1 MREQPAF
8 AESHK
13 VKPVTILVGALGG
26 DGGGVLCDW
35 IVAAAQS
42 QGLGVQATQIPG
54 VAQRT
59 GATTYYLEV
68 MPSPGAGAPVL
79 ALNPAI
85 GEVDVALATELLEAG
100 RMIFNGF
107 VTPDRTT
114 LIASTHRVLAI
125 GERTAMGD
133 GSFDVGRLLR
143 AVKERSRQ
151 QILFDMDQ
159 AAEESGGVINAV
171 LLGALA
177 GSGRLPIG
185 DAAFETAIRHA
196 GKSVDTN
203 LAAFAFGRGHARGEL
218 AQTVREHR
226 KRQAAA
232 RDVEDL
238 IEQARQSYPASSLDM
253 VEEGIRRLAGYQDRR
268 YVALYLHRLDRVK
281 ALASPELL
289 RDTARH
295 LAVRMSFEDVIRV
308 AQAKVS
314 AERFARV
321 RAEVRAKPGE
331 PLEITEHFKPGI
343 EEIAAILPPAM
354 ARRLIAWAERP
365 DRRGRPR
372 LGRVYFSMHVRTTT
386 ILGFARLRLLAGL
399 RWWRPHTWRYAEE
412 QAEIERWLQQIRAAA
427 PLSIDLAR
435 EIAECARL
443 IKGYGDTHKRGLAN
457 YRRIADQVIAPALAG
472 KMAPRAAADAVANAR
487 VAALA
492 DPEGETLSRTLTAIA
507 ASPAMLRHAAE

>member
-1 MREQPAF
+1 MP
-8 AESHK
+8 
-13 VKPVTILVGALGG
+13 KPVTILIGALGG

-35 IVAAAQS
+35 IVTAAQS

-68 MPSPGAGAPVL
+68 MPGTAPAVSVL

-125 GERTAMGD
+125 GERMAMGD

-143 AVKERSRQ
+143 AVKERSKE

-177 GSGRLPIG
+177 GSGKLPIA
-185 DAAFETAIRHA
+185 DSAFEAAIRHA
-196 GKSVDTN
+196 GKSIDTN

-218 AQTVREHR
+218 EQAVREHR

-232 RDVEDL
+232 QGVEDL
-238 IEQARQSYPASSLDM
+238 IERARRTYPASSLDI
-253 VEEGIRRLAGYQDRR
+253 VEEGIRRLTGYQDRG
-268 YVALYLHRLDRVK
+268 YATLYLDRLDTIH
-281 ALASPELL
+281 ALGSADLL
-289 RDTARH
+289 REVARH

-308 AQAKVS
+308 AQAKTS
-314 AERFARV
+314 AERVARV
-321 RAEVRAKPGE
+321 RAEVRAKDQE
-331 PLEITEHFKPGI
+331 PLTITEHFKPGI
-343 EEIAAILPPAM
+343 EEIAAVLPPGL
-354 ARRLIAWAERP
+354 ARRLLAWGERT
-365 DRRGRPR
+365 GR
-372 LGRVYFSMHVRTTT
+372 LGKTYFSMHVRTTT
-386 ILGFARLRLLAGL
+386 ILGFARLRLVAGL
-399 RWWRPHTWRYAEE
+399 RWWRPRTFRYVEE
-412 QAEIERWLQQIRAAA
+412 QAEIEHWLEQIRAASR
-427 PLSIDLAR
+427 LSVDLAR
-435 EIAECARL
+435 EIAELARL
-443 IKGYGDTHKRGLAN
+443 IKGYGDTYKRGLGN
-457 YRRIADQVIAPALAG
+457 YRRISDEVIAPALAG
-472 KMAPRAAADAVANAR
+472 RLSPRTAADAVANAR

-492 DPEGETLSRTLTAIA
+492 DPEGETLSKTLAAIA
-507 ASPAMLRHAAE
+507 SASPPLRQAAE

>member
-1 MREQPAF
+1 VAK
-8 AESHK
+8 SIN
-13 VKPVTILVGALGG
+13 ILVGALGG

-35 IVAAAQS
+35 IVAAAQA

-59 GATTYYLEV
+59 GATTYYVEV
-68 MPSPGAGAPVL
+68 MPAAGPRPVVL

-133 GSFDVGRLLR
+133 GSYDVGRLLR
-143 AVKERSRQ
+143 AVKERSRT

-177 GSGRLPIG
+177 GSGKVPIP
-185 DAAFETAIRHA
+185 DAAFEAAIREG
-196 GKSVDTN
+196 GKAVDTN

-218 AQTVREHR
+218 EQAVREHR

-232 RDVEDL
+232 QGIEDL
-238 IEQARQSYPASSLDM
+238 IERARKEFPAASLDI
-253 VEEGIRRLAGYQDRR
+253 VEEGIRRLTAYQDRR
-268 YVALYLHRLDRVK
+268 YATLYLDRLKGIDP
-281 ALASPELL
+281 ALV
-289 RDTARH
+289 RDVARH

-308 AQAKVS
+308 AQAKTS
-314 AERFARV
+314 RDRLERV
-321 RAEVRAKPGE
+321 RSEVRAKPHE
-331 PLEITEHFKPGI
+331 PLQITEHFKPGN
-343 EEIAAILPPAM
+343 EEIAAILPPFAARWLM
-354 ARRLIAWAERP
+354 ARRPFHI
-365 DRRGRPR
+365 
-372 LGRVYFSMHVRTTT
+372 SMHVRSTTVW
-386 ILGFARLRLLAGL
+386 GFARLRFLAGL
-399 RWWRPHTWRYAEE
+399 RWWRPHSFRYIEE
-412 QAEIERWLQQIRAAA
+412 QAEIEGWLGRIRAAT
-427 PLSIDLAR
+427 PIGVELAR
-435 EIAECARL
+435 EIAELARL
-443 IKGYGDTHKRGLAN
+443 VKGYGDTYKRGLDN
-457 YRRIADQVIAPALAG
+457 YRRIAAEVVAPALAG
-472 KMAPRAAADAVANAR
+472 KMAPRVAADAVANAR

-492 DPEGETLSRTLTAIA
+492 DPEGESLSRTLAAIA
-507 ASPAMLRHAAE
+507 A

>member
-1 MREQPAF
+1 VP
-8 AESHK
+8 
-13 VKPVTILVGALGG
+13 KPITILVGALGG

-35 IVAAAQS
+35 IVAAALS

-68 MPSPGAGAPVL
+68 MPTVGPAPAVL

-125 GERTAMGD
+125 AERTAMGD

-143 AVKERSRQ
+143 AVKERSRE

-177 GSGRLPIG
+177 GSGKLPIS
-185 DAAFETAIRHA
+185 DSAFEAAIRHA
-196 GKSVDTN
+196 GKSIDTN

-218 AQTVREHR
+218 EQAVREHR
-226 KRQAAA
+226 KRQTAA
-232 RDVEDL
+232 RGVEDL
-238 IEQARQSYPASSLDM
+238 IDRARRAFPASALDM
-253 VEEGIRRLAGYQDRR
+253 VEEGIRRLATYQDRSYARR
-268 YVALYLHRLDRVK
+268 YLDRLETIN
-281 ALASPELL
+281 ALGSAELL
-289 RDTARH
+289 RETARH

-308 AQAKVS
+308 AQAKTS
-314 AERFARV
+314 AERMVRV
-321 RAEVRAKPGE
+321 RHEVRARDHE
-331 PLEITEHFKPGI
+331 PVEITEHFKPGI
-343 EEIAAILPPAM
+343 EEIAAILPPSL
-354 ARRLIAWAERP
+354 ARRLLAWGERT
-365 DRRGRPR
+365 GR
-372 LGRVYFSMHVRTTT
+372 LGRTYFSMHVRTSTV
-386 ILGFARLRLLAGL
+386 LGFARLRLVAGL
-399 RWWRPHTWRYAEE
+399 RWWRPHTLRFVEE
-412 QAEIERWLQQIRAAA
+412 QAEIERWLGQIRAAA
-427 PLSIDLAR
+427 PVDIELAR
-435 EIAECARL
+435 EIAELARL
-443 IKGYGDTHKRGLAN
+443 IKGYGDTYKRGLGN
-457 YRRIADQVIAPALAG
+457 YRRIADRVVTPALAG
-472 KMAPRAAADAVANAR
+472 RMAPRAAADAVANAR

-492 DPEGETLSRTLTAIA
+492 DPEGEMLSKTLAAIA
-507 ASPAMLRHAAE
+507 AASPPLRQAAE

>member
-1 MREQPAF
+1 VP
-8 AESHK
+8 
-13 VKPVTILVGALGG
+13 KPVTILIGALGG

-35 IVAAAQS
+35 IVTAAQS

-59 GATTYYLEV
+59 GATTYYLEI
-68 MPSPGAGAPVL
+68 MPGTAPATSVL

-125 GERTAMGD
+125 GERMAMGD

-143 AVKERSRQ
+143 AVKERSKE

-177 GSGRLPIG
+177 GSGKVPIA
-185 DAAFETAIRHA
+185 DSAFEAAIRHA

-218 AQTVREHR
+218 EQAVREHR

-232 RDVEDL
+232 QGVEDL
-238 IEQARQSYPASSLDM
+238 IERARRTYPASSLDI
-253 VEEGIRRLAGYQDRR
+253 VEEGIRRLTGYQDRK
-268 YVALYLHRLDRVK
+268 YATLYLDRLDTIH
-281 ALASPELL
+281 ALGSADLL
-289 RDTARH
+289 RETARH

-308 AQAKVS
+308 AQAKTS
-314 AERFARV
+314 AERVARV
-321 RAEVRAKPGE
+321 RSEVRAKDHE
-331 PLEITEHFKPGI
+331 PLAITEHFKPGI
-343 EEIAAILPPAM
+343 EEIAAVLPPGL
-354 ARRLIAWAERP
+354 ARRLLAWGERT
-365 DRRGRPR
+365 GR
-372 LGRVYFSMHVRTTT
+372 LGKTYFSMHVRTTT
-386 ILGFARLRLLAGL
+386 ILGFARLRLVAGL
-399 RWWRPHTWRYAEE
+399 RWWRPRTFRYVEE
-412 QAEIERWLQQIRAAA
+412 QAEIERWLEQIRAASR
-427 PLSIDLAR
+427 LGGDLAR
-435 EIAECARL
+435 EIAELARL
-443 IKGYGDTHKRGLAN
+443 IKGYGDTYKRGLGN
-457 YRRIADQVIAPALAG
+457 YHRISDEVIAPALAG
-472 KMAPRAAADAVANAR
+472 RLSPRTAADAVANAR

-492 DPEGETLSRTLTAIA
+492 DPEGETLSKTLAAIA
-507 ASPAMLRHAAE
+507 SASPPLRQAAE

>member
-1 MREQPAF
+1 VP
-8 AESHK
+8 
-13 VKPVTILVGALGG
+13 KPVTILVGALGG

-68 MPSPGAGAPVL
+68 MPTPAPMTSVL

-143 AVKERSRQ
+143 ALKERSKE

-159 AAEESGGVINAV
+159 AAEESGGIINAV

-177 GSGRLPIG
+177 GSGRLPIP
-185 DAAFETAIRHA
+185 DAAFEAAIRHA

-218 AQTVREHR
+218 EQAVREHR

-232 RDVEDL
+232 QGVEDL
-238 IEQARQSYPASSLDM
+238 IERARRSYPAAALDI
-253 VEEGIRRLAGYQDRR
+253 VEEGIRRLATYQNRGY
-268 YVALYLHRLDRVK
+268 VVLYLDRLDAMN
-281 ALASPELL
+281 ALGSAELL
-289 RDTARH
+289 RETARH

-308 AQAKVS
+308 AQAKTS
-314 AERFARV
+314 AARLLRV
-321 RAEVRAKPGE
+321 RTEVRAKAHE

-343 EEIAAILPPAM
+343 EEIAAILPPGM
-354 ARRLIAWAERP
+354 ARRLIGWAERT
-365 DRRGRPR
+365 GRM
-372 LGRVYFSMHVRTTT
+372 GKVYFSMHVRTTT

-399 RWWRPHTWRYAEE
+399 RWWRPHTHRYAEE
-412 QAEIERWLQQIRAAA
+412 QAEIERWLTQIRAAA
-427 PLSIDLAR
+427 PLGVDLAR

-443 IKGYGDTHKRGLAN
+443 IKGYGDTHKRGLGN
-457 YRRIADQVIAPALAG
+457 YRRITDEVIAPALAG
-472 KMAPRAAADAVANAR
+472 KLAPRAAADAVANAR

-492 DPEGETLSRTLTAIA
+492 DPEGETLSRTLAAIA

>member
-1 MREQPAF
+1 M
-8 AESHK
+8 
-13 VKPVTILVGALGG
+13 KPVTILVGALGG

-35 IVAAAQS
+35 IVDAAQS

-68 MPSPGAGAPVL
+68 MPTQDPLRQVL

-143 AVKERSRQ
+143 ALKERSKE

-177 GSGRLPIG
+177 GSGRLPIP
-185 DAAFETAIRHA
+185 DAAFEAAIRHA

-218 AQTVREHR
+218 DQAVREHR

-232 RDVEDL
+232 QGVEDL
-238 IEQARQSYPASSLDM
+238 IERARRSYPAMSLDM
-253 VEEGIRRLAGYQDRR
+253 AEEGIRRLATYQARS
-268 YVALYLHRLDRVK
+268 YATLYLDRLDAVN
-281 ALASPELL
+281 ALGSAELL
-289 RDTARH
+289 RETARH

-308 AQAKVS
+308 AQAKTS
-314 AERFARV
+314 ADRIARV
-321 RAEVRAKPGE
+321 RAEVRAKEHE
-331 PLEITEHFKPGI
+331 PLQITEHFKPGI
-343 EEIAAILPPAM
+343 EEIAAMLPPGM
-354 ARRLIAWAERP
+354 ARRLIGWAERT
-365 DRRGRPR
+365 GR
-372 LGRVYFSMHVRTTT
+372 LGKVYFSMHMRTTT

-399 RWWRPHTWRYAEE
+399 RWWRPRTHRYAEE
-412 QAEIERWLQQIRAAA
+412 QAEIERWLTQIRAAA
-427 PLSIDLAR
+427 PLGLDLAR

-443 IKGYGDTHKRGLAN
+443 IKGYGDTHKRGLGN
-457 YRRIADQVIAPALAG
+457 YRRITDEVIAPALAG
-472 KMAPRAAADAVANAR
+472 KMTAHAAADAVANAR

-492 DPEGETLSRTLTAIA
+492 DPEGEALSRTLATIA
-507 ASPAMLRHAAE
+507 GSPAMLRHAAE

>member
-1 MREQPAF
+1 MPK
-8 AESHK
+8 SIN
-13 VKPVTILVGALGG
+13 ILIGALGG

-35 IVAAAQS
+35 IVVAAQS

-68 MPSPGAGAPVL
+68 TPAQGPRPAVL

-143 AVKERSRQ
+143 AVKERSHQ

-177 GSGRLPIG
+177 GSGRLPMA
-185 DAAFETAIRHA
+185 DSAFEAAIREG
-196 GKSVDTN
+196 GKAVDTN

-218 AQTVREHR
+218 DQTVREHR
-226 KRQAAA
+226 KRQAAVQGA
-232 RDVEDL
+232 EDL
-238 IEQARQSYPASSLDM
+238 IERARQSFPAASLDV
-253 VEEGIRRLAGYQDRR
+253 VEEGVRRLVAYQDRR
-268 YVALYLHRLDRVK
+268 YAALFLDRLDGLDG
-281 ALASPELL
+281 ALV
-289 RDTARH
+289 RDVARH

-308 AQAKVS
+308 AQAKTS
-314 AERFARV
+314 RERLARV
-321 RAEVRAKPGE
+321 RAEVRAKPDE
-331 PLEITEHFKPGI
+331 PLEITEHFKPGN
-343 EEIAAILPPAM
+343 EEIAAVLPPAAARWLL
-354 ARRLIAWAERP
+354 ARRKFH
-365 DRRGRPR
+365 
-372 LGRVYFSMHVRTTT
+372 FSMHVRSTTVW
-386 ILGFARLRLLAGL
+386 GFARLRLLAGL
-399 RWWRPHTWRYAEE
+399 RWWRPHTFRYIEE
-412 QAEIERWLQQIRAAA
+412 QTEIERWLAAIRAAA
-427 PLSIDLAR
+427 PLSLDMAR
-435 EIAECARL
+435 EIAELARL
-443 IKGYGDTHKRGLAN
+443 IKGYGDTYKRGLGS
-457 YRRIADQVIAPALAG
+457 YRRIESEIVAPALAG
-472 KMAPRAAADAVANAR
+472 AMAPRPAVDAIVNAR

-492 DPEGETLSRTLTAIA
+492 DPEGDALSRTLAAIA
-507 ASPAMLRHAAE
+507 DSMSPVPRAAE

>member
-1 MREQPAF
+1 M
-8 AESHK
+8 
-13 VKPVTILVGALGG
+13 KPVTILVGALGG

-68 MPSPGAGAPVL
+68 MPTPVPTPLVL

-125 GERTAMGD
+125 AERAAMGD

-143 AVKERSRQ
+143 AVKERSRE

-177 GSGRLPIG
+177 GSGRLPIP
-185 DAAFETAIRHA
+185 DAAFEAAIRHA

-218 AQTVREHR
+218 EQAVREHR

-232 RDVEDL
+232 QGVEDL
-238 IEQARQSYPASSLDM
+238 IERARRSYPAAALDI
-253 VEEGIRRLAGYQDRR
+253 VEEGIRRLLTYQDRR
-268 YVALYLHRLDRVK
+268 YVVLYLDRLDAVN
-281 ALASPELL
+281 ALGSSELL
-289 RDTARH
+289 RETARH

-308 AQAKVS
+308 AQAKTS
-314 AERFARV
+314 ADRLARV
-321 RAEVRAKPGE
+321 RSEVRAKEHE
-331 PLEITEHFKPGI
+331 PLQITEHFKPGI
-343 EEIAAILPPAM
+343 EEIAAVLPPGL
-354 ARRLIAWAERP
+354 ARRLIAWAERT
-365 DRRGRPR
+365 GR
-372 LGRVYFSMHVRTTT
+372 LGKVYFSMHVRTTT
-386 ILGFARLRLLAGL
+386 VLGFARLRLLAGL
-399 RWWRPHTWRYAEE
+399 RWWRPHTFRYVEE
-412 QAEIERWLQQIRAAA
+412 QAEIERWLGQIRAAA
-427 PLSIDLAR
+427 PLSVDLAR

-443 IKGYGDTHKRGLAN
+443 IKGYGDTYKRGLGN
-457 YRRIADQVIAPALAG
+457 YRRITDEVIAPALAG
-472 KMAPRAAADAVANAR
+472 KLAPRAAADAVANAR

-492 DPEGETLSRTLTAIA
+492 DPEGETLSRTLAAIA
-507 ASPAMLRHAAE
+507 ASPAVLRHAAE

>member
-1 MREQPAF
+1 VP
-8 AESHK
+8 
-13 VKPVTILVGALGG
+13 KPVTILIGALGG

-68 MPSPGAGAPVL
+68 MPSSGSAPSVL

-107 VTPDRTT
+107 VTPERTT

-125 GERTAMGD
+125 GERMAMGD

-143 AVKERSRQ
+143 AVKERSRT

-177 GSGRLPIG
+177 GSGRLPIP
-185 DAAFETAIRHA
+185 DAAFEAAIRHA

-218 AQTVREHR
+218 EQAVREHR
-226 KRQAAA
+226 KRQAATSG
-232 RDVEDL
+232 VEDL
-238 IEQARQSYPASSLDM
+238 VARARSDFPAASLDV
-253 VEEGIRRLAGYQDRR
+253 VEEGIRRLAAYQDRK
-268 YVALYLHRLDRVK
+268 YAGLYLDRLEGLPADLVREV
-281 ALASPELL
+281 
-289 RDTARH
+289 ARH

-308 AQAKVS
+308 AQAKTS
-314 AERFARV
+314 RERIERV
-321 RAEVRAKPGE
+321 RKEVRAREHE
-331 PLEITEHFKPGI
+331 PLEITEHFKPGN
-343 EEIAAILPPAM
+343 EEIAAMLPPAA
-354 ARRLIAWAERP
+354 ARWLLGQRP
-365 DRRGRPR
+365 
-372 LGRVYFSMHVRTTT
+372 FHISMHVRSTTVW
-386 ILGFARLRLLAGL
+386 GFARLRFLASL
-399 RWWRPHTWRYAEE
+399 RWWRPHSFRFIEE
-412 QAEIERWLQQIRAAA
+412 QAEIERWLAAIRAAA
-427 PLSIDLAR
+427 PLGIDLAR
-435 EIAECARL
+435 EIAESARL
-443 IKGYGDTHKRGLAN
+443 IKGYGDTYKRGLQN
-457 YRRIADQVIAPALAG
+457 YRRISDEVIAPALAG
-472 KMAPRAAADAVANAR
+472 RLVPRAAADAVANAR

-492 DPEGETLSRTLTAIA
+492 DPDGESLSRTLAAIA
-507 ASPAMLRHAAE
+507 SASQPLRSAAE

>member
-1 MREQPAF
+1 MSR
-8 AESHK
+8 
-13 VKPVTILVGALGG
+13 PVTILIGALGG

-68 MPSPGAGAPVL
+68 MPSPGQRASVL

-125 GERTAMGD
+125 GERMAMGD

-143 AVKERSRQ
+143 AVKERSRT

-171 LLGALA
+171 LMGALA
-177 GSGRLPIG
+177 GSGRLPIP
-185 DAAFETAIRHA
+185 DAAFEAAIRHA
-196 GKSVDTN
+196 GKSVDKN

-218 AQTVREHR
+218 EQAVREHR
-226 KRQAAA
+226 KRQAATSG
-232 RDVEDL
+232 VEDL
-238 IEQARQSYPASSLDM
+238 IARARRDFPAASLDV
-253 VEEGIRRLAGYQDRR
+253 VEEGIRRLAAYQDRK
-268 YVALYLHRLDRVK
+268 YAALYLDRLKGLPADLVREV
-281 ALASPELL
+281 
-289 RDTARH
+289 ARH

-308 AQAKVS
+308 AQAKTS
-314 AERFARV
+314 RERLERM
-321 RAEVRAKPGE
+321 RQEVRAAAHE
-331 PLEITEHFKPGI
+331 PLEVTEHFKPGND
-343 EEIAAILPPAM
+343 EIAAMLPPTA
-354 ARRLIAWAERP
+354 ARWLLRRRP
-365 DRRGRPR
+365 
-372 LGRVYFSMHVRTTT
+372 FHISMHVRSTTVW
-386 ILGFARLRLLAGL
+386 GFARLRFLASL
-399 RWWRPHTWRYAEE
+399 RWWRPYSFRFVEE
-412 QAEIERWLQQIRAAA
+412 QAEIERWLTAIRAAA
-427 PLSIDLAR
+427 PIGSGLAR
-435 EIAECARL
+435 EIAESARL
-443 IKGYGDTHKRGLAN
+443 IKGYGDTYKRGLQN
-457 YRRIADQVIAPALAG
+457 YRRISEEVIAPALAG
-472 KMAPRAAADAVANAR
+472 RLVPRAAADAVANAR

-492 DPEGETLSRTLTAIA
+492 DPDGESLSRILAAIA
-507 ASPAMLRHAAE
+507 SASQPLRSAAE

>member
-1 MREQPAF
+1 VPR
-8 AESHK
+8 
-13 VKPVTILVGALGG
+13 PVTILIGALGG

-35 IVAAAQS
+35 IVTAAQS

-68 MPSPGAGAPVL
+68 MPGRGPSASVL

-125 GERTAMGD
+125 GERMAMGD

-143 AVKERSRQ
+143 AVKERSKE

-177 GSGRLPIG
+177 GSGKVPVA
-185 DAAFETAIRHA
+185 DSAFEAAIRHA

-218 AQTVREHR
+218 EQAVREHR

-232 RDVEDL
+232 QGVEDL
-238 IEQARQSYPASSLDM
+238 IERARRTYPASSLDI
-253 VEEGIRRLAGYQDRR
+253 VEEGIRRLTGYQDRK
-268 YVALYLHRLDRVK
+268 YATLYLDRLDTIH
-281 ALASPELL
+281 ALGSADLL
-289 RDTARH
+289 RETARH

-308 AQAKVS
+308 AQAKTS
-314 AERFARV
+314 AERVARV
-321 RAEVRAKPGE
+321 RSEVRAKDHE
-331 PLEITEHFKPGI
+331 PLAITEHFKPGI
-343 EEIAAILPPAM
+343 EEIAAVLPPGL
-354 ARRLIAWAERP
+354 ARRLLAWGERT
-365 DRRGRPR
+365 GR
-372 LGRVYFSMHVRTTT
+372 LGKTYFSMHVRTTT
-386 ILGFARLRLLAGL
+386 ILGFARLRLVAGL
-399 RWWRPHTWRYAEE
+399 RWWRPRTFRYVEE
-412 QAEIERWLQQIRAAA
+412 QAEIERWLEQIRAAA
-427 PLSIDLAR
+427 RLSVDLAR
-435 EIAECARL
+435 EIAELARL
-443 IKGYGDTHKRGLAN
+443 IKGYGDTYKRGLGN
-457 YRRIADQVIAPALAG
+457 YRRISDEVIAPALAG
-472 KMAPRAAADAVANAR
+472 RLSPRTAADAVANAR

-492 DPEGETLSRTLTAIA
+492 DPEGETLSKTLAAIA
-507 ASPAMLRHAAE
+507 SASPPLRQAAE

>member
-1 MREQPAF
+1 VSDTRPFTLLIA
-8 AESHK
+8 
-13 VKPVTILVGALGG
+13 ALGG
-26 DGGGVLCDW
+26 EGGGVLTDW
-35 IVAAAQS
+35 IVSAAEHCGLPVQS
-42 QGLGVQATQIPG
+42 TSIPG

-68 MPSPGAGAPVL
+68 MPTPAPTTSVL

-125 GERTAMGD
+125 GERMAMGD

-143 AVKERSRQ
+143 AVKERSKQ

-177 GSGRLPIG
+177 GSGRLAIS
-185 DAAFETAIRHA
+185 DAAFEAAIRHG
-196 GKSVDTN
+196 GKAVDTN

-218 AQTVREHR
+218 AQVVREHR

-232 RDVEDL
+232 QGLEDL
-238 IEQARQSYPASSLDM
+238 LARARRSYPAAALDI
-253 VEEGIRRLAGYQDRR
+253 VEEGMRRLAAYQHRW
-268 YVALYLHRLDRVK
+268 YAEWYLNRLDTVH
-281 ALASPELL
+281 ALGSTELL
-289 RDTARH
+289 RETARH

-308 AQAKVS
+308 AQAKT
-314 AERFARV
+314 APERLARV
-321 RAEVRAKPGE
+321 RAEVRAKDGE

-343 EEIAAILPPAM
+343 EEIAAILPPAW
-354 ARRLIAWAERP
+354 ARRLLAWGERT
-365 DRRGRPR
+365 GR
-372 LGRVYFSMHVRTTT
+372 LGKTYFSMHLRSTTVF
-386 ILGFARLRLLAGL
+386 GFLRLRLVAGL
-399 RWWRPHTWRYAEE
+399 QSWRPKTYRFAEE
-412 QAEIERWLQQIRAAA
+412 QAEIDRWLEQIRTAGRTNV
-427 PLSIDLAR
+427 DLAR

-443 IKGYGDTHKRGLAN
+443 IKGYGDTYKRGLAN
-457 YRRIADQVIAPALAG
+457 YRRITAEVIEPALARR
-472 KMAPRAAADAVANAR
+472 MTPRAAADAVASAR
-487 VAALA
+487 VAALG
-492 DPEGETLSRTLTAIA
+492 DPEGETLSKTLAAIAA
-507 ASPAMLRHAAE
+507 ASPALRHAAE

>member
-1 MREQPAF
+1 VVRPI
-8 AESHK
+8 
-13 VKPVTILVGALGG
+13 TILVGALGG

-42 QGLGVQATQIPG
+42 QGLAVQATQIPG

-68 MPSPGAGAPVL
+68 MPTRGASVPVL

-125 GERTAMGD
+125 GERMAMGD

-143 AVKERSRQ
+143 AVKERSKD

-177 GSGRLPIG
+177 GSGRLPIA
-185 DAAFETAIRHA
+185 DAAFEAAIRHS
-196 GKSVDTN
+196 GKAVDTN
-203 LAAFAFGRGHARGEL
+203 LAAFAFGRGHAKGEL

-226 KRQAAA
+226 KRQSAA
-232 RDVEDL
+232 RGVEDL
-238 IEQARQSYPASSLDM
+238 LERARRTYPAAALDM
-253 VEEGIRRLAGYQDRR
+253 VEEGIRRLATYQDRR
-268 YVALYLHRLDRVK
+268 YAALYLDRLDAVQV
-281 ALASPELL
+281 LGSPELL
-289 RDTARH
+289 RETARH

-308 AQAKVS
+308 AQAKTS
-314 AERFARV
+314 ADRLERV
-321 RAEVRAKPGE
+321 RNEVRAKDGE
-331 PLEITEHFKPGI
+331 PVEITEHFKPGI
-343 EEIAAILPPAM
+343 EEIAAVLPPGL
-354 ARRLIAWAERP
+354 ARRLIAWGERT
-365 DRRGRPR
+365 GR
-372 LGRVYFSMHVRTTT
+372 LGKLYFSMHLRTTT

-399 RWWRPHTWRYAEE
+399 RWWRPRTWRYAEE
-412 QAEIERWLQQIRAAA
+412 QAEIERWLGQIRAAA
-427 PLSIDLAR
+427 AVGTDLAR

-457 YRRIADQVIAPALAG
+457 YRRITEEVIAPALAG
-472 KMAPRAAADAVANAR
+472 RLAPRAAADAVANAR

-492 DPEGETLSRTLTAIA
+492 DPEGESLSRTLASIAA
-507 ASPAMLRHAAE
+507 ASPPLRQAAE